1 MITDVSEIKD
11 FRHCKRKWQLGSRN
25 SFHLRPIVTP
35 SAFKMGT
42 VFHECLHKLY
52 LGKDKEEVIKY
63 LEGEMLTS
71 DPKETLVLKSMVS
84 GYAREVMPED
94 AKFKVLDIEHHFK
107 FKPFDL
113 LDDKGK
119 ELAKQLTNGASADY
133 FLNLEI
139 AGSIDMIAL
148 NLEDNTVWGFE
159 HKTAKNFRN
168 STYLWLDEQPRVY
181 YAALQQWVDQYNMK
195 QHEDWATKC
204 TAMRDEYLQQYG
216 HAVAECEYTDVFK
229 LKLPEEPAYPPAPPV
244 VKLGGVYINEV
255 RKLVRAFDYRRSAL
269 KYPED
274 DLRNFLLSFL
284 TSCAECHKY
293 ATNEDI
299 PRIPSPDMMTC
310 QTCQYNTICQTFQYQ
325 NLTKDKVLTE
335 FKLEFEE
342 RKQDH
347 LDEKEEVTT

>member
-1 MITDVSEIKD
+1 MIVDVSEIKD
-11 FRHCKRKWQLGSRN
+11 FRHCKRRWQLGSRN
-25 SFHLRPIVTP
+25 SFHLRPVVTP

-52 LGKDKEEVIKY
+52 LGKENEEVFSY
-63 LEGEMLTS
+63 LEEEMKDS
-71 DPKETLVLKSMVS
+71 DPKELLVLKSMVK
-84 GYAREVMPED
+84 GYATEVMPYD
-94 AKFKVLDIEHHFK
+94 TKFKVLDIEHHFK
-107 FKPFDL
+107 FKPFEL

-119 ELAKQLTNGASADY
+119 ELAQQLTNGASADY
-133 FLNLEI
+133 FLNLDI

-181 YAALQQWVDQYNMK
+181 YAALQQWVAQYNK
-195 QHEDWATKC
+195 RLFENKLAESGDLEDLFEGAN
-204 TAMRDEYLQQYG
+204 G
-216 HAVAECEYTDVFK
+216 FK
-229 LKLPEEPAYPPAPPV
+229 P

-255 RKLVRAFDYRRSAL
+255 RKLVRAFDYRRAAL
-269 KYPED
+269 RYPED
-274 DLRNFLLSFL
+274 DLRNFMLSFI

-293 ATNEDI
+293 VENESI

-325 NLTKDKVLTE
+325 DLTKDKVLTE
-335 FKLEFEE
+335 FKTEFKE
-342 RKQDH
+342 REQDH
-347 LDEKEEVTT
+347 LDEKQEVTT

>member
-1 MITDVSEIKD
+1 MIVDVSEIKD

-25 SFHLRPIVTP
+25 SFHLRPVVTP

-52 LGKDKEEVIKY
+52 LGKSQDEVIEY
-63 LEGEMLTS
+63 LEGEMQTS
-71 DPKETLVLKSMVS
+71 DPKETLVLKSMVM
-84 GYAREVMPED
+84 GYARNVMPED
-94 AKFKVLDIEHHFK
+94 AKFKVLDIEYHFK
-107 FKPFDL
+107 FKPFEL
-113 LDDKGK
+113 LDAHGR
-119 ELAKQLTNGASADY
+119 ELLSVMVTEDEVKQ
-133 FLNLEI
+133 FLNFEI

-148 NLEDNTVWGFE
+148 NTETNEVWGFE

-181 YAALQQWVDQYNMK
+181 YAALQQWVAQYNENRMSAYLK
-195 QHEDWATKC
+195 SLN
-204 TAMRDEYLQQYG
+204 EYEEQRYPM
-216 HAVAECEYTDVFK
+216 F
-229 LKLPEEPAYPPAPPV
+229 LKPKEPIPV
-244 VKLGGVYINEV
+244 NLGGVYINEV

-269 KYPED
+269 HYPED
-274 DLRNFLLSFL
+274 DLRNFMLSFI

-293 ATNEDI
+293 VENEGI

-325 NLTKDKVLTE
+325 DLTKDKVLQE
-335 FKLEFEE
+335 FRLEFEE

-347 LDEKEEVTT
+347 LDEKQEVNNNER

>member
-1 MITDVSEIKD
+1 MIVDVSEIKD

-25 SFHLRPIVTP
+25 SFHLRPVVTP

-52 LGKDKEEVIKY
+52 LGKDEDEVLTY
-63 LEGEMLTS
+63 MEGEMLGS
-71 DPKETLVLKSMVS
+71 DAKEAAVLKSMIR
-84 GYAREVMPED
+84 GYAKEVMPLD

-107 FKPFDL
+107 FKPYDL
-113 LDDKGK
+113 LDDRGK
-119 ELAKQLTNGASADY
+119 ELAQKLMNGASADY
-133 FLNLEI
+133 FTDLEI

-148 NLEDNTVWGFE
+148 NLEDYTVWGFE

-181 YAALQQWVDQYNMK
+181 YAALQQWVAQYNGSRMSDYAKAMK
-195 QHEDWATKC
+195 EWQSIGC
-204 TAMRDEYLQQYG
+204 PLLM
-216 HAVAECEYTDVFK
+216 
-229 LKLPEEPAYPPAPPV
+229 EPAAPRL

-255 RKLVRAFDYRRSAL
+255 RKLVRAFDYRRSEL
-269 KYPED
+269 SYSED
-274 DLRNFLLSFL
+274 DLRNFMLSFL
-284 TSCAECHKY
+284 TSCAECHRYVKDV
-293 ATNEDI
+293 DI

-325 NLTKDKVLTE
+325 DLTKDKVLKE
-335 FKLEFEE
+335 FGTEFEE

-347 LDEKEEVTT
+347 LDEKQEVSNNE